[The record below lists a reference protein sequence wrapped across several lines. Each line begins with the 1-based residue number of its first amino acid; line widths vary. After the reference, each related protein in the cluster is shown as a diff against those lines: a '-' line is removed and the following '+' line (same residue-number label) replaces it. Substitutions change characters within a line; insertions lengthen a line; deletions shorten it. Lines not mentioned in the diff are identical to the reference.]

1 MKVFWTDTAVK
12 HLSGIYAYIAQNSPQ
27 YARRIVE
34 RLTRRS
40 EQISK
45 FPSSGRIVPEF
56 EMEQIREIIEGSYR
70 IIYYIKPAQIDR
82 LAVIYGSQ
90 QITEHYPPLC
100 D

>member
-27 YARRIVE
+27 YARRMVD

-45 FPSSGRIVPEF
+45 FPASGRIVPEF
-56 EMEQIREIIEGSYR
+56 EAEQIREGLRVLIGLFTTLNP
-70 IIYYIKPAQIDR
+70 IKSTY
-82 LAVIYGSQ
+82 L
-90 QITEHYPPLC
+90 L
-100 D
+100 

>member
-27 YARRIVE
+27 YARRMVD

-45 FPSSGRIVPEF
+45 FLCAQQLFPKLHLKPELGLQPVQ
-56 EMEQIREIIEGSYR
+56 EQ
-70 IIYYIKPAQIDR
+70 KPK
-82 LAVIYGSQ
+82 LLHLL
-90 QITEHYPPLC
+90 HY
-100 D
+100 